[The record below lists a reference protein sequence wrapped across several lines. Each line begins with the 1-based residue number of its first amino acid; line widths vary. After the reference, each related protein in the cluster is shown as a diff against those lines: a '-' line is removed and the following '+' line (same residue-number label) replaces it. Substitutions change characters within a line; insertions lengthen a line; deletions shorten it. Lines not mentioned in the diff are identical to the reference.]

1 MSFTILFTFLVE
13 ALYYCINVF
22 IKFAD
27 PNMGKRKGRAVR
39 KNKQVSA
46 GAGGEEP
53 EELSRAPHS
62 FVVHRFVTPSS
73 EIQIPSPVLFTG
85 NG

>member
-1 MSFTILFTFLVE
+1 M
-13 ALYYCINVF
+13 
-22 IKFAD
+22 KFAD

-62 FVVHRFVTPSS
+62 FVVHRFV
-73 EIQIPSPVLFTG
+73 
-85 NG
+85 